1 MRALGLVLLCAC
13 AHYDLPAV
21 VPDPAVRES
30 LELRTRTDAQGGLTS
45 WEVEYAY
52 SLSEEQGACRL
63 RAPRVQLALRQS
75 MPMASA
81 SSSPALL
88 AGIDALEKHEEGH
101 LRIDRAA
108 AHELAEALRAIP
120 AMENCAA
127 VQLEAQRIALGVIDA
142 CKRRNA
148 AYDAETQHGAR

>member
-1 MRALGLVLLCAC
+1 MRAAVLALLCAC
-13 AHYDLPAV
+13 AHSELPAV
-21 VPDPAVRES
+21 APDPAVRES
-30 LELRTRTDAQGGLTS
+30 LELRTQTDARGGVTS

-63 RAPRVQLALRQS
+63 RAPRVMLALRQS
-75 MPMASA
+75 LPVASA
-81 SSSPALL
+81 NSSPALL

-120 AMENCAA
+120 PMESCEA
-127 VQLEAQRIALGVIDA
+127 VRLEAQRTALGVIDA

-148 AYDAETQHGAR
+148 AYDAETGHGTR

>member
-1 MRALGLVLLCAC
+1 MRALGLALLCAC

-30 LELRTRTDAQGGLTS
+30 LELRAQPGAGGALTS

-52 SLSEEQGACRL
+52 SLAQVQGACAL
-63 RAPRVQLALRQS
+63 RSPRVTLVLRQS
-75 MPMASA
+75 LPVASA
-81 SSSPALL
+81 TASPTLL

-108 AHELAEALRAIP
+108 AHELAEALRGVP
-120 AMENCAA
+120 SMGSCDDVGE
-127 VQLEAQRIALGVIDA
+127 EARRVALRVIEE
-142 CKRRNA
+142 CRRRNA
-148 AYDAETQHGAR
+148 AYDAETAHGTR